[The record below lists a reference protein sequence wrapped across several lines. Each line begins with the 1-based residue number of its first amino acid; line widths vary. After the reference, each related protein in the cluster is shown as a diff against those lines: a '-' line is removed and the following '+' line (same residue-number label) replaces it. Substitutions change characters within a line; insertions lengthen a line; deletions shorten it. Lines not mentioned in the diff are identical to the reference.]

1 VPGAVVFGQL
11 VFCLTAQLPGTA
23 MAIVPRVYVFQ
34 PEGIDTVVLVDDAVV
49 ELPQAATRMATAIS
63 ANSKRIPR
71 LATEFI
77 GLAPLQR

>member
-1 VPGAVVFGQL
+1 MPGAVVFGQL